1 VLKKFAWMLVPLL
14 VLACNALAPSTQIPP
29 SPKPPAVEEVII
41 PTETAVQDVQ
51 AEPQADPVDHVVTR
65 LYRSGGDLTTQLAE
79 HGQKATDLG
88 LVPVLEF
95 DATWCPPCQA
105 VAASIE
111 EENPL
116 MMKAL
121 KGVYLIRADADV
133 WGWDNANLSFEAIPV
148 YFKRG
153 SDGQPTGDQID
164 GGAWGKDT
172 PENFAPVLDEFFHQ

>member
-1 VLKKFAWMLVPLL
+1 MSKKFAWMLVPLL
-14 VLACNALAPSTQIPP
+14 VLACNALAPSTPKQAPP
-29 SPKPPAVEEVII
+29 SPGPVATEEIAT
-41 PTETAVQDVQ
+41 PTEAIPQD
-51 AEPQADPVDHVVTR
+51 APTESGDHVVTR

-79 HGQKATDLG
+79 HAQKATDLG

-133 WGWDNANLSFEAIPV
+133 WGWDNENLSFEAIPV
-148 YFKRG
+148 YFKLDG
-153 SDGQPTGDQID
+153 DGQPTGDQID

>member
-1 VLKKFAWMLVPLL
+1 MSKKFAWMLVPLL
-14 VLACNALAPSTQIPP
+14 VLACNALAPSTPRPILP
-29 SPKPPAVEEVII
+29 SPELVATEEIAASTESI
-41 PTETAVQDVQ
+41 PQDAPTES
-51 AEPQADPVDHVVTR
+51 VDHVVTR
-65 LYRSGGDLTTQLAE
+65 LYQSGGDLTTQLAE
-79 HGQKATDLG
+79 HAQKAADLG

-121 KGVYLIRADADV
+121 QGVYLIRADADV
-133 WGWDNANLSFEAIPV
+133 WGWDNENLSFEAIPV
-148 YFKRG
+148 YFKLDA
-153 SDGQPTGDQID
+153 DGQPIGDRID

-172 PENFAPVLDEFFHQ
+172 PENFAPVLDEFFHR